1 MTVVR
6 EKNIQLFH
14 EIPEEI
20 KMLTLCGDQIKL
32 QLVLSDFLLN
42 VVQYAPVLDG
52 WVEIK
57 ISAGLKLIQDGNE
70 HIHLQIRYSS
80 NSSILLVHHTFFPV
94 LYHIFLYSFVLYM
107 FVWRT
112 WKRLNRSHATM
123 GFDSVNVKVS
133 WWTKILLRSIQS
145 LQWKSFKV

>member
-6 EKNIQLFH
+6 ERNIQLFH

-42 VVQYAPVLDG
+42 IVQYAPVLDG

-70 HIHLQIRYSS
+70 LIHLQIR
-80 NSSILLVHHTFFPV
+80 
-94 LYHIFLYSFVLYM
+94 
-107 FVWRT
+107 
-112 WKRLNRSHATM
+112 
-123 GFDSVNVKVS
+123 
-133 WWTKILLRSIQS
+133 
-145 LQWKSFKV
+145 